1 MPADLPPPGATGAW
15 CVIAG
20 GGTGGHVLPGL
31 AVARELVLRGHDP
44 ASIRFLGS
52 ERGPD
57 VDLVTAAGFAVTALP
72 GRGIQRRLTTEN
84 LGAAAALA
92 RGVWRGIG
100 EVRRARPAVLLCL
113 GGYASVAGTVGAV
126 LARVPIVVTEQN
138 ARASLANRL
147 AARVATASAVPVAGT
162 DLPRAV
168 VTGNPVRPEIVA
180 ARDVAAETA
189 RRALGIPGDR
199 TLVVAMSGS
208 LGARTVN
215 RAVIGAVERLAH
227 RGDLAVRH
235 VIGRRDWG
243 TEHAPPPAL
252 GPDAAV
258 WYQAVEYE
266 DRSDL
271 LLAAADLFVGRAGGT
286 VAELTTVGVPAILVP
301 LPSAPADHQTAN
313 AAALVD
319 AGAARLLPDA
329 RCDGAGLADLVTE
342 LVDEP
347 GRLRAMAA
355 AAAGLGHPDAAARV
369 ADLLEEHA
377 RRG

>member
-1 MPADLPPPGATGAW
+1 MTPDPSTPVAPTW

-31 AVARELVLRGHDP
+31 AVARELVARGHDP
-44 ASIRFLGS
+44 ATIRFLGS

-57 VDLVTAAGFAVTALP
+57 VGLVTAAGFPITALP
-72 GRGIQRRLTTEN
+72 GRGIQRRITTEN
-84 LGAAAALA
+84 LGAAVALA
-92 RGVWRGIG
+92 RGVWRGAR
-100 EVRRARPAVLLCL
+100 EVRRLRPAVVLSL

-126 LARVPIVVTEQN
+126 LGRVPLVVSEQN

-147 AARVATASAVPVAGT
+147 AGRVARACAVPVPAT

-180 ARDVAAETA
+180 ARDVTAAEA
-189 RRALGIPGDR
+189 RAALAVPADR

-227 RGDLAVRH
+227 RADLAVRH

-243 TEHAPPPAL
+243 TEHAPAPAL
-252 GPDAAV
+252 GDGARI

-271 LLAAADLFVGRAGGT
+271 LLAAADLFVGRSGGT
-286 VAELTTVGVPAILVP
+286 VAELTTVGVPSVLVP

-319 AGAARLLPDA
+319 AGAARLLVDGD
-329 RCDGAGLADLVTE
+329 CDGEHLAELLVDLVDT
-342 LVDEP
+342 P
-347 GRLRAMAA
+347 GRLEAMAA
-355 AAAGLGHPDAAARV
+355 AAAELGHPDAAARV